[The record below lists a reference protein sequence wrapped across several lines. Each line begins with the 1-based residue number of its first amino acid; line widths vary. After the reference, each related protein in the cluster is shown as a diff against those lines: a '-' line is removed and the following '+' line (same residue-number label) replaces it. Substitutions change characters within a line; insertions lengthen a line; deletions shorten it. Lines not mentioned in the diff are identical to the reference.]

1 MENVYPIVY
10 PTLPFFAYLCYTT
23 IPLTMSTVSIIYRKD
38 KLNKKGE
45 APIHF
50 RIIKDRKITYIS
62 TGIMI
67 SEEYWDFENNKI
79 KSKHPNS
86 KRMKSFIDNKY
97 VELQDEVFDKETS
110 QKSLTSRQLR
120 DKIYGMK
127 PTDFFAFADSIV
139 ENYKTNKQFS
149 THDKNQSIIK
159 KLKDYVDNRTL
170 AFQDIDVEFLE
181 KYEKHLKSDKMK
193 NKINTIHK
201 DFKFIRKVFNDA
213 FHKELI
219 DYHVNPFHK
228 YKLKSEKTQRC
239 FLTEEEL
246 KNFGKVPTTPGTK
259 VQLHQDMFIFASYTG
274 GLRVSDMLLLQ
285 WKHFDGANINFTI
298 AKTGSQL
305 SVKVPTKG
313 LEILKKYK
321 PKKPLADAFIFPM
334 LLPDVKL
341 DDPQAVDVAI
351 SRATAHIN
359 NNLKIIKNAAGIGKH
374 ISFHISR
381 HTWATRALQKGMS
394 IDKVSKL
401 MGHAA
406 IRETQ
411 IYAKIVN
418 TELDK
423 AMDVFND

>member
-1 MENVYPIVY
+1 M
-10 PTLPFFAYLCYTT
+10 A
-23 IPLTMSTVSIIYRKD
+23 SVSIVYRKD
-38 KLNKKGE
+38 KLNKKGQ

-50 RIIKDRKITYIS
+50 RIIKDRKISYIS

-67 SEEYWDFENNKI
+67 SEEYWDFEKNKI

-86 KRMKSFIDNKY
+86 KRMKSMIDNKY
-97 VELQDEVFDKETS
+97 AELQDEVFEKETYN
-110 QKSLTSRQLR
+110 KSLTSRQLR
-120 DKIYGMK
+120 NKIYGMK

-149 THDKNQSIIK
+149 THDKNKSIIK

-170 AFQDIDVEFLE
+170 TFQDIDVDFLE
-181 KYEKHLKSDKMK
+181 KYEKHLKGDKMK

-213 FHKELI
+213 FHKEII

-239 FLTEEEL
+239 FLTEDEL
-246 KNFGKVPTTPGTK
+246 KDFGKVPTTPGTK

-305 SVKVPTKG
+305 SIKVPTKG
-313 LEILKKYK
+313 LEILKKYM
-321 PKKPLADAFIFPM
+321 PKKVNTDAFIFPI
-334 LLPDVKL
+334 LPPDIKL
-341 DDPQAVDVAI
+341 DDPQEVDVAI

-381 HTWATRALQKGMS
+381 HTWATRALKKGIS

-418 TELDK
+418 SELDI
-423 AMDVFND
+423 AMEAFND

>member
-1 MENVYPIVY
+1 
-10 PTLPFFAYLCYTT
+10 
-23 IPLTMSTVSIIYRKD
+23 MSSVSIVYRKD

-50 RIIKDRKITYIS
+50 RIIKDRKITHIS
-62 TGIMI
+62 TGIRVL
-67 SEEYWDFENNKI
+67 EEFWDYNKNMI
-79 KSKHPNS
+79 KSQHPNS
-86 KRMKSFIDNKY
+86 KRIKSYIDTKF
-97 VELQDEVFDKETS
+97 VELQDEVYSKETS
-110 QKSLTSRQLR
+110 QKSLTSKQLR

-127 PTDFFAFADSIV
+127 PTDFFAFADEV
-139 ENYKTNKQFS
+139 LENYKVNKQFS
-149 THDKNQSIIK
+149 THDKNKSIIT
-159 KLKDYVDNRTL
+159 KLKKYVDNKSL
-170 AFQDIDVEFLE
+170 SFQDIDVEFLE
-181 KYEKHLKSDKMK
+181 KYEKHLKVTLE
-193 NKINTIHK
+193 NRINTIHK
-201 DFKFIRKVFNDA
+201 DFKFIRKIFNDA
-213 FHKELI
+213 YQK
-219 DYHVNPFHK
+219 DYIEHQIIPFRK
-228 YKLKSEKTQRC
+228 FKMKTEKTQRS

-246 KNFGKVPTTPGTK
+246 TAFGKVPTTPGTK

-305 SVKVPTKG
+305 SIRVPNKG

-321 PKKPLADAFIFPM
+321 PEKPNAGAFIFPM
-334 LLPDVKL
+334 LPPDINL
-341 DDPQAVDVAI
+341 DKPQAVDVAI
-351 SRATAHIN
+351 SGATAHIN
-359 NNLKIIKNAAGIGKH
+359 KNLKTIKNAAGINKH

-418 TELDK
+418 IELDK
-423 AMDVFND
+423 AMEVFND

>member
-1 MENVYPIVY
+1 M
-10 PTLPFFAYLCYTT
+10 A
-23 IPLTMSTVSIIYRKD
+23 SVSIVYRKD
-38 KLNKKGE
+38 KLNKKGQ

-50 RIIKDRKITYIS
+50 RIIKDRKISYIS

-67 SEEYWDFENNKI
+67 SEEYWDFEKNKI
-79 KSKHPNS
+79 RSKHPNS
-86 KRMKSFIDNKY
+86 KRMKSMIDNKY
-97 VELQDEVFDKETS
+97 AELQDEVFEKETYN
-110 QKSLTSRQLR
+110 KSLTSRQLR
-120 DKIYGMK
+120 NKIYGMK

-139 ENYKTNKQFS
+139 ENYKINKQFS
-149 THDKNQSIIK
+149 THDKNKSIIK
-159 KLKDYVDNRTL
+159 KLKDYAENRTL
-170 AFQDIDVEFLE
+170 TFQDIDVEFLE
-181 KYEKHLKSDKMK
+181 KYEKYLKGDKMK

-213 FHKELI
+213 FQKEMI
-219 DYHVNPFHK
+219 DFHVNPFHK
-228 YKLKSEKTQRC
+228 FKLKTEKTQRS
-239 FLTEEEL
+239 FLTEDEL
-246 KNFGKVPTTPGTK
+246 KDFSKVPTTPGTK

-274 GLRVSDMLLLQ
+274 GLRVSDILLLQ

-313 LEILKKYK
+313 LEIIKKYK
-321 PKKPLADAFIFPM
+321 PKKQNPEAFIFPM
-334 LLPDVKL
+334 LPPETKL
-341 DDPQAVDVAI
+341 NNPQVVDVAI

-359 NNLKIIKNAAGIGKH
+359 NNLKIIKNAAGIDKH

-381 HTWATRALQKGMS
+381 HTWATRALKKGIS

-418 TELDK
+418 SELDK
-423 AMDVFND
+423 AMEAFND

>member
-10 PTLPFFAYLCYTT
+10 PTLPFFAYLRYTK
-23 IPLTMSTVSIIYRKD
+23 IPLTMSTVSIVYRKD

-50 RIIKDRKITYIS
+50 RIIKDRKISYIS

-67 SEEYWDFENNKI
+67 SEEYWDFDKNKI
-79 KSKHPNS
+79 KLKHPNS

-97 VELQDEVFDKETS
+97 AELQDEVFDKETNH
-110 QKSLTSRQLR
+110 KSLTSRQLR

-149 THDKNQSIIK
+149 THDKNKSIIK
-159 KLKDYVDNRTL
+159 KIKDYVDNKTL
-170 AFQDIDVEFLE
+170 TFQDIDVEFLE
-181 KYEKHLKSDKMK
+181 KYEKYLKSDKIK

-213 FHKELI
+213 FQKELI

-239 FLTEEEL
+239 FLTEDEL
-246 KNFGKVPTTPGTK
+246 KAFGKVPTTPGTK

-285 WKHFDGANINFTI
+285 WKHFDSSNINFTI

-305 SVKVPTKG
+305 SIKVPTKG

-321 PKKPLADAFIFPM
+321 PINKNENSFIFPM
-334 LLPDVKL
+334 LPPNINL
-341 DDPQAVDVAI
+341 DDPQAIDLAI
-351 SRATAHIN
+351 SRSTAHIN
-359 NNLKIIKNAAGIGKH
+359 NNLEIIKNAAGIGKH

-381 HTWATRALQKGMS
+381 HTWATRALKKGIS

>member
-10 PTLPFFAYLCYTT
+10 PTLPFSAYLCYTT
-23 IPLTMSTVSIIYRKD
+23 ILLTMSTVSIIYRKD

-239 FLTEEEL
+239 FLTEDEL
-246 KNFGKVPTTPGTK
+246 KDFGKVPTTPGTK

-321 PKKPLADAFIFPM
+321 PKNPITDTFIFPM
-334 LLPDVKL
+334 LPPDIKL
-341 DDPQAVDVAI
+341 EDPQAVDVAI
-351 SRATAHIN
+351 SRATALIN

-381 HTWATRALQKGMS
+381 HTWATRALKKGIS

-406 IRETQ
+406 IR
-411 IYAKIVN
+411 
-418 TELDK
+418 
-423 AMDVFND
+423 